1 MTKSQKYLE
10 ALKSFGDWVVVSE
23 WAIRVGELYP
33 DLLEKANEQATNQ
46 ANETTGLREL
56 AARISSTLSSGGFPD
71 VEIDDS
77 ERPRK
82 VRYISDLDKQN
93 KIDDEL
99 KADIEPLTRAERERN
114 DFKELTEIEKY
125 RLEEFFTISKQY
137 NKFFSIDFEVDH
149 ATALLN
155 PTESGKH
162 HPDNLQLLI
171 KAHNGK
177 KNKKNW
183 KRFTID
189 EQIEYIKHVVALQ
202 TLIADRL
209 SVKHLLMMYWSRC
222 WSDSLRFIK
231 KYGEFRL

>member
-1 MTKSQKYLE
+1 MTKAQKYLE
-10 ALKSFGDWVVVSE
+10 ALKSFDDWVIVSE
-23 WAIRVGELYP
+23 WATKVGEIYP
-33 DLLEKANEQATNQ
+33 DLLETANQQAANQ

-56 AARISSTLSSGGFPD
+56 AARISSRLSTDGFPE

-77 ERPRK
+77 ARPRK
-82 VRYISDLDKQN
+82 VRYISEIDKQTR
-93 KIDDEL
+93 IDDEL
-99 KADIEPLTRAERERN
+99 EADMEPLTRAERERS
-114 DFKELTEIEKY
+114 DLKKLTEIETY
-125 RLEEFFTISKQY
+125 RLEEIFAISKQF

-155 PTESGKH
+155 PIESGKH

-189 EQIEYIKHVVALQ
+189 EQIEYIKHVLALQ
-202 TLIADRL
+202 TLIASRLGVSLVNDVLESLLERL
-209 SVKHLLMMYWSRC
+209 SKVY
-222 WSDSLRFIK
+222 
-231 KYGEFRL
+231 

>member
-10 ALKSFGDWVVVSE
+10 ALKSFDDWVVVSE
-23 WAIRVGELYP
+23 WATKVGEIYP
-33 DLLEKANEQATNQ
+33 DLLEAANVQAANQ

-56 AARISSTLSSGGFPD
+56 AARISSNLSSGGFPD
-71 VEIDDS
+71 VEVDDS

-82 VRYISDLDKQN
+82 VRYISDTDKQT

-99 KADIEPLTRAERERN
+99 EADIEPLTRAERIRS
-114 DFKELTEIEKY
+114 DFDHLTEIERY
-125 RLEEFFTISKQY
+125 RIEEIETISRQL
-137 NKFFSIDFEVDH
+137 NKFFSVDFEVDH

-155 PTESGKH
+155 PTESGHH

-189 EQIEYIKHVVALQ
+189 EQIEYIKHVLALQ
-202 TLIADRL
+202 TLIASRL
-209 SVKHLLMMYWSRC
+209 GVSLVNDVLESLL
-222 WSDSLRFIK
+222 
-231 KYGEFRL
+231 ERLGKVY

>member
-10 ALKSFGDWVVVSE
+10 ALKSFDDWVVVSE
-23 WAIRVGELYP
+23 WAIKVGELYP
-33 DLLEKANEQATNQ
+33 DLLEAANIQAANQ

-56 AARISSTLSSGGFPD
+56 AARISSNLSSGGFPE
-71 VEIDDS
+71 VEVDDS

-82 VRYISDLDKQN
+82 VRFISDTDKQT

-99 KADIEPLTRAERERN
+99 EADIEPLTRAERIRSDLEN
-114 DFKELTEIEKY
+114 LTEVERYRIE
-125 RLEEFFTISKQY
+125 EIETISRQL
-137 NKFFSIDFEVDH
+137 NKFFSVDFEVDH

-183 KRFTID
+183 ERFTID
-189 EQIEYIKHVVALQ
+189 EQIEYIKHVLALQ
-202 TLIADRL
+202 TLIASRL
-209 SVKHLLMMYWSRC
+209 GVSLVNDVLESLL
-222 WSDSLRFIK
+222 
-231 KYGEFRL
+231 ERLGKVY

>member
-10 ALKSFGDWVVVSE
+10 ALKSFDDWVVVSE
-23 WAIRVGELYP
+23 WATKVGEIYP
-33 DLLEKANEQATNQ
+33 DLLEAANVQAANQ
-46 ANETTGLREL
+46 ANDTTGIREL
-56 AARISSTLSSGGFPD
+56 AARISSNLSSGGFPD
-71 VEIDDS
+71 VEVDDS
-77 ERPRK
+77 ERPRR
-82 VRYISDLDKQN
+82 VRYVSETDKQIR
-93 KIDDEL
+93 IDDEL
-99 KADIEPLTRAERERN
+99 EADIEPLTRAERIRSDSEN
-114 DFKELTEIEKY
+114 LTEVERYRIE
-125 RLEEFFTISKQY
+125 EIETISRQL

-189 EQIEYIKHVVALQ
+189 EQIEYIKHVIALQ
-202 TLIADRL
+202 TLIANRL
-209 SVKHLLMMYWSRC
+209 GV
-222 WSDSLRFIK
+222 SLVNDVLESLI
-231 KYGEFRL
+231 ERLAKVYS

>member
-10 ALKSFGDWVVVSE
+10 ALKLFDDWVVVSE
-23 WAIRVGELYP
+23 WAIRVGEIYP
-33 DLLEKANEQATNQ
+33 DLLERANEQAANQ

-56 AARISSTLSSGGFPD
+56 AARISSNLSSGGFPD
-71 VEIDDS
+71 VEVDDS

-82 VRYISDLDKQN
+82 VKYISDTDKQT

-99 KADIEPLTRAERERN
+99 EADIEPLTRAERERN
-114 DFKELTEIEKY
+114 DFKKLTALEKY
-125 RLEEFFTISKQY
+125 RLEEIFAISKQL
-137 NKFFSIDFEVDH
+137 NKFFSVDFEVDH

-171 KAHNGK
+171 KTHNGK

-189 EQIEYIKHVVALQ
+189 EQIEYIKHVLALQ
-202 TLIADRL
+202 TLIASRL
-209 SVKHLLMMYWSRC
+209 GVSLVNDVLESLL
-222 WSDSLRFIK
+222 
-231 KYGEFRL
+231 ERLGKVY

>member
-10 ALKSFGDWVVVSE
+10 ALKSFEDWVVVSE
-23 WAIRVGELYP
+23 WATKVGELYP
-33 DLLEKANEQATNQ
+33 DLLETANKQAANQ

-56 AARISSTLSSGGFPD
+56 AARISSNLSSGGFPD
-71 VEIDDS
+71 VEVDDS

-82 VRYISDLDKQN
+82 VRYISEVDKQTR
-93 KIDDEL
+93 IDDEL
-99 KADIEPLTRAERERN
+99 EADIEPLTRAERIKS
-114 DFKELTEIEKY
+114 DFEELTEVERYRIE
-125 RLEEFFTISKQY
+125 EIETISRQL
-137 NKFFSIDFEVDH
+137 NKFFSVDFEVDH

-189 EQIEYIKHVVALQ
+189 EQKEYIKHVLALQ
-202 TLIADRL
+202 TLIASRL
-209 SVKHLLMMYWSRC
+209 GVSLVNDVLESLL
-222 WSDSLRFIK
+222 
-231 KYGEFRL
+231 ERLEKVYS

>member
-1 MTKSQKYLE
+1 MTKTQKYLE
-10 ALKSFGDWVVVSE
+10 ALKSFDDWVVVSE

-33 DLLEKANEQATNQ
+33 DLLERANEQAANQ

-56 AARISSTLSSGGFPD
+56 AARISSNLSSDGFPD
-71 VEIDDS
+71 VEVDDG

-82 VRYISDLDKQN
+82 VRYISEADKQTR
-93 KIDDEL
+93 IDDEL
-99 KADIEPLTRAERERN
+99 EADIEPLTRAERIRS
-114 DFKELTEIEKY
+114 DFESLTEIERY
-125 RLEEFFTISKQY
+125 RIEEIETISRQL
-137 NKFFSIDFEVDH
+137 NKYFSVDFEVDH

-183 KRFTID
+183 QRFTID
-189 EQIEYIKHVVALQ
+189 EQIEYIKHVLALQ
-202 TLIADRL
+202 TLIASRL
-209 SVKHLLMMYWSRC
+209 GVSLINDVLESLL
-222 WSDSLRFIK
+222 
-231 KYGEFRL
+231 ERLGKVY